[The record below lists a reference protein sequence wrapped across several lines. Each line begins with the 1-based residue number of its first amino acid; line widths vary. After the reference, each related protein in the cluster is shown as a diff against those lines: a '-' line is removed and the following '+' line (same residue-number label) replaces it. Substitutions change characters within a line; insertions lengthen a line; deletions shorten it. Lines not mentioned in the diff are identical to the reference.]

1 MNIEL
6 EEAIETAVKG
16 CGVELYDIVQT
27 KEHKKNILRVFI
39 TSSDGVSL
47 EKCSEVSRMIS
58 PILDLYDPIHG
69 EYNLEVSS
77 PGIERKLKTLRHYQT
92 SVGENVKVKQYS
104 TQTSKGKLELVTD
117 EGLLTIHDIDNG
129 KTEIKFEDILSGS
142 TYFEW
147 NN

>member
-27 KEHKKNILRVFI
+27 KENKRNILRIFI
-39 TSSDGVSL
+39 TSADGVSL
-47 EKCSEVSRMIS
+47 EKCTEVSRMVS
-58 PILDLYDPIHG
+58 PVLDLYDPIHG

-92 SVGENVKVKQYS
+92 SIGENVKIKEYS
-104 TQTSKGKLELVTD
+104 TETFKGKLESVSD
-117 EGLLTIHDIDNG
+117 EGLVTINDIDNG
-129 KTEIKFEDILSGS
+129 KAEIKFEDILSGS
-142 TYFEW
+142 TCFDW
-147 NN
+147 NK

>member
-6 EEAIETAVKG
+6 EEALETAIKG

-27 KEHKKNILRVFI
+27 KENKRNILRIFI
-39 TSSDGVSL
+39 TSADGVSL
-47 EKCSEVSRMIS
+47 EKCTEVSRMVS
-58 PILDLYDPIHG
+58 PVLDLYDPIHG

-92 SVGENVKVKQYS
+92 SIGENIKVKEYS
-104 TQTSKGKLELVTD
+104 TETFKGKLLNVSD
-117 EGLLTIHDIDNG
+117 EGELTIDDIDNG
-129 KTEIKFEDILSGS
+129 ETKIKFEDILSGS

-147 NN
+147 NK